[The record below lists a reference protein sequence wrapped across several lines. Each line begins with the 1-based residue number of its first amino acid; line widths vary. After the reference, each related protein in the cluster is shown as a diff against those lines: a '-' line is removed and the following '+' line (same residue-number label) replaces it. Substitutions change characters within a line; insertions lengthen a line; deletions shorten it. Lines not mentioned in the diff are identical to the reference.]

1 MKIKFNITIEY
12 DDNYIIDIIKNHEQY
27 AIKTNTVCPQIENV
41 LANEIEDL
49 IMNYTNA
56 NKVKINN
63 LKINNYDTSSS
74 KK

>member
-27 AIKTNTVCPQIENV
+27 AIKTNTICPQIENI

-63 LKINNYDTSSS
+63 LKINNYDTLSS

>member
-27 AIKTNTVCPQIENV
+27 AIKTNTICPQIENV